1 MSKVLLCN
9 ADELTPGSLKK
20 VANEVVGDL
29 CVYNL
34 EGQYYATLDMCTHA
48 TASLAE
54 GFVEDDLITCPVH
67 WGQFNIKT
75 GEAVAF
81 PCEKHLRT
89 FKITVKDGEVF
100 ANLDE
105 PSVEAV
111 EANITP

>member
-1 MSKVLLCN
+1 MSKVLLCS

-20 VANEVVGDL
+20 VQNEVVGDL

-34 EGQYYATLDMCTHA
+34 DGEYYATLDMCTHA

-54 GFVEDDLITCPVH
+54 GFIEDDLITCPVH

-89 FKITVKDGEVF
+89 FKIVVENGEVF
-100 ANLDE
+100 ADLE
-105 PSVEAV
+105 SPSPEAV
-111 EANITP
+111 EANIES

>member
-1 MSKVLLCN
+1 MSKVFLCKQN
-9 ADELTPGSLKK
+9 EVEPGSLKK
-20 VANEVVGDL
+20 IANDVVGDL

-34 EGQYYATLDMCTHA
+34 EGEYFATLDMCTHA

-67 WGQFNIKT
+67 WGQFNIRT

-89 FKITVKDGEVF
+89 FKISIEDGEVF

-105 PSVEAV
+105 HAEEAID
-111 EANITP
+111 ANLSL